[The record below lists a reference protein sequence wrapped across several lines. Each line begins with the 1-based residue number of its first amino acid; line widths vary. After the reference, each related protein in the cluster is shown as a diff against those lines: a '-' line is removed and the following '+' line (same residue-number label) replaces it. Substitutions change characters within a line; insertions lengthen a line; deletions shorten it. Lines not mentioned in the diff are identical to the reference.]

1 MRSLY
6 KYLSDIF
13 HTLSRQKV
21 SLMMAGET
29 ASSLTA
35 PLSRVNTRGQAE
47 RSKMSKI
54 LCKKVCLCTKGKVY
68 FSALDL
74 EKNIGHYEI
83 AGKCCW

>member
-47 RSKMSKI
+47 RSK
-54 LCKKVCLCTKGKVY
+54 CLQVT
-68 FSALDL
+68 LQ
-74 EKNIGHYEI
+74 NIVQKSMFMYERQSLFFQL
-83 AGKCCW
+83 